1 MICDSLL
8 YNIRLR
14 CNVIFFPTSGQGR
27 VKGPR
32 EFENFNLEHI
42 VILKTEHKELQLLR
56 EKRGVLFSRPCV
68 LLSPYPGR
76 TGFSVSIGG
85 ERELSDI
92 SHLPEDRFPAVGVRK

>member
-1 MICDSLL
+1 MQSQFMICDGLL

-42 VILKTEHKELQLLR
+42 VILKTEHKELQLLG
-56 EKRGVLFSRPCV
+56 EKRGIL
-68 LLSPYPGR
+68 
-76 TGFSVSIGG
+76 
-85 ERELSDI
+85 
-92 SHLPEDRFPAVGVRK
+92 